1 MEPAVC
7 KGGGATAGI
16 LDPAASSELLRTLR
30 CAPPAVRKGYHA
42 LAVAL
47 FLPAAALEPA
57 LLGVSLA
64 IAYALLA
71 AVELARVVDAPVLG
85 ELWKLCTPVLG
96 WAGFSNL

>member
-1 MEPAVC
+1 M
-7 KGGGATAGI
+7 
-16 LDPAASSELLRTLR
+16 
-30 CAPPAVRKGYHA
+30 RKGYHA

-47 FLPAAALEPA
+47 FLPAAAREPA

-85 ELWKLCTPVLG
+85 EL
-96 WAGFSNL
+96 